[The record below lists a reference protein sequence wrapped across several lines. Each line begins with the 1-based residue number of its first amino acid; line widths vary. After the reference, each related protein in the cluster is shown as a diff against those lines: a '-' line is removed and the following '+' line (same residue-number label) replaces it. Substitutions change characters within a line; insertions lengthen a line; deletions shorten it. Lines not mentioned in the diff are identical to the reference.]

1 MKTFLNISMLQCPSQ
16 AGWIDTLS
24 KAVEQARGCVA
35 TKIGLLEKIYEWGLS
50 QTMTQRNGEDV
61 FKKGKSCYCSFAM
74 IGLSHPKAGCRG
86 RKMVRKSQTETA

>member
-35 TKIGLLEKIYEWGLS
+35 TKIGLLDKFDDVVLPQIMS
-50 QTMTQRNGEDV
+50 QVNGEDV